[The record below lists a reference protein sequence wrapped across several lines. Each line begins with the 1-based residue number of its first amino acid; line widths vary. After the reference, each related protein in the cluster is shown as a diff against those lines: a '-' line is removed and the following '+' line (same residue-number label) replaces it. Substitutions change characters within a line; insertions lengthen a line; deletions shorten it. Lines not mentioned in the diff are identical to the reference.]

1 MVTQTVAPT
10 EAVPIPIRIMSW
22 LLLLGGF
29 VYFSSY
35 STLARAESRAETC
48 RFLDLDQCDARYDPV
63 CAQWDTGIRCVQA
76 PCPSSESRLYT
87 NACLACQD
95 ERVHG
100 FRDGECPERPEP
112 EVGRRYRA
120 NLDQLVGRHTQKDRS
135 GNVVNVDLDVSEP
148 ISVVRAWIWI
158 EGEAYPGSA
167 ESLDPSEGVVEM
179 PVKVQVAVQDSFG
192 IGVFSLARPVARLGP
207 FDGPFKAEGTLGSMS
222 PKHTGSTWSM
232 LADGRAQLELA
243 FSSLCP
249 DAGCRYLED
258 AVIDV
263 RRAEL
268 VVDAIRERDLPRA
281 IGEGRDFTLGVHRVS
296 GRKEALLRGGSS

>member
-1 MVTQTVAPT
+1 MVTETVSPPKV
-10 EAVPIPIRIMSW
+10 VPISIRIVGW

-35 STLARAESRAETC
+35 STLASAESRAETC
-48 RFLDLDQCDARYDPV
+48 RSLNLDQCDARYSPV

-95 ERVHG
+95 DRVHD
-100 FRDGECPERPEP
+100 FRDGECPERPKP
-112 EVGRRYRA
+112 EVGRRYRVE
-120 NLDQLVGRHTQKDRS
+120 LDQLVGRRTQKDV
-135 GNVVNVDLDVSEP
+135 GGKVVNVDLDISES

-167 ESLDPSEGVVEM
+167 ESLDPSEGLVEM
-179 PVKVQVAVQDSFG
+179 PVKVQVAMQDSFG
-192 IGVFSLARPVARLGP
+192 TGVFSLARPVARLGP
-207 FDGPFKAEGTLGSMS
+207 FDGPFKAEGALGPTSS
-222 PKHTGSTWSM
+222 NYTGSTWSM
-232 LADGRAQLELA
+232 LADGRAQLKLA
-243 FSSLCP
+243 LTSVCP

-258 AVIDV
+258 AVINI

-268 VVDAIRERDLPRA
+268 VVDVMRESDLPRSN
-281 IGEGRDFTLGVHRVS
+281 R
-296 GRKEALLRGGSS
+296 